1 MCYIIV
7 FRCNTLMFCVC
18 YTICLCALYYLFVCV
33 ILLRCWCYTIVCV
46 CYTFWE
52 KYNVIF
58 NSLACF
64 CVYFLFDELYTCS
77 SYYMKTLFQYVNNG
91 SKCNWYVNPLESN

>member
-1 MCYIIV
+1 MLY
-7 FRCNTLMFCVC
+7 FCVC
-18 YTICLCALYYLFVCV
+18 
-33 ILLRCWCYTIVCV
+33 VCV

-64 CVYFLFDELYTCS
+64 FVYFLFDELYTCS